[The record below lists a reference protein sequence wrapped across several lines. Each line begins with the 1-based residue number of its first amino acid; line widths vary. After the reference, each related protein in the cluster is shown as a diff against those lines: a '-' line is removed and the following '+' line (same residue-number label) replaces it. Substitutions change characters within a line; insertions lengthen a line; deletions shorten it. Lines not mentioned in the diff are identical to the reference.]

1 MKAYRLLYPVA
12 LMASV
17 LEVSRSGFYKWLS
30 REPSRRKKE
39 DNILKTEIQRI
50 HDWSRGT
57 YGPVRIQAEL
67 KDRGIIVGRDRIG
80 RLRRKMGLKC
90 IQRKKFKATTNSKH
104 NLPVAPNLLDQQFD
118 ILEPGQV
125 WGTDITY
132 IGTDEGWLY
141 LAGVKDFCS
150 CEIVGYAMSSRMTK
164 ELVRNALKNALDRR
178 TPQADCIH
186 HSDRGSQYCSHEY
199 QKDLEKAGF
208 RISMSR
214 RGNCY
219 DNAPTE
225 SLWGTI
231 KQELIYQYKFKTRK
245 EAQQAIREYIEV
257 FYNRMRRHSKIGY
270 MAPSIYTEKNH
281 QKRRT
286 A

>member
-1 MKAYRLLYPVA
+1 MKAYRLLYPLS

-30 REPSRRKKE
+30 REASRREKE
-39 DNILKTEIQRI
+39 DNYLKTEIQRV

-67 KDRGIIVGRDRIG
+67 KDAGIIVGRDRIG

-118 ILEPGQV
+118 IIEPGQV

-132 IGTDEGWLY
+132 VGTDEGWLY

-164 ELVRNALKNALDRR
+164 ELVRSALRNALARR

-199 QKDLEKAGF
+199 QKDLEKSGF

-231 KQELIYQYKFKTRK
+231 KQELIYQYKFKTRR
-245 EAQQAIREYIEV
+245 EARQAIQEYIEV

-270 MAPSIYTEKNH
+270 MAPSIYTEKNQ